1 MIIHSAD
8 FIGGAK
14 EFETSRIWSERVNK
28 EFAAQV
34 NLFIDFGIFFFKKKD
49 LIYI

>member
-14 EFETSRIWSERVNK
+14 EFETSRIWSERVNI
-28 EFAAQV
+28 EFAAQYEEEGK
-34 NLFIDFGIFFFKKKD
+34 LGIA
-49 LIYI
+49 

>member
-14 EFETSRIWSERVNK
+14 EFETSRIWSERVNI

-34 NLFIDFGIFFFKKKD
+34 NKIKIR
-49 LIYI
+49 